1 MDSLPR
7 RIPSLQRQ
15 RSDSAGHTLSPS
27 DSVTSISSYR
37 PLLMWMFTHIRRE
50 NQDSLTKEDLRKL
63 LGLEV
68 DIDNEQLD
76 EAFENLD
83 MDGDGRVSLDEFLGG
98 FARFL
103 REAPTTPGHEK
114 QAEFAL
120 LRASGES
127 PGQRAR
133 NNGKKRG
140 SVRRRLVDEECFE
153 STAEKGTETSHLH
166 VEINGEPTVQPS
178 ENFSQSVDTLSSHN
192 R

>member
-7 RIPSLQRQ
+7 RISSLQRQ

-68 DIDNEQLD
+68 DVDNEQLD

-83 MDGDGRVSLDEFLGG
+83 MDGDGRVSMDEFLGG

-103 REAPTTPGHEK
+103 REAPTTPGHER

-120 LRASGES
+120 LRASVE
-127 PGQRAR
+127 PPVQLRT
-133 NNGKKRG
+133 NGKRRG

-153 STAEKGTETSHLH
+153 STSANGTETGHLE
-166 VEINGEPTVQPS
+166 VNGDPTVKPS
-178 ENFSQSVDTLSSHN
+178 ENFAQSLDTLSSNN

>member
-1 MDSLPR
+1 MYP
-7 RIPSLQRQ
+7 PSLQ
-15 RSDSAGHTLSPS
+15 RSDSAGRTLSPS
-27 DSVTSISSYR
+27 DSVTSIHA
-37 PLLMWMFTHIRRE
+37 PLLTWMFTHIRRE

-103 REAPTTPGHEK
+103 REAPTTPGSER
-114 QAEFAL
+114 AEFAL
-120 LRASGES
+120 LRVSGDLAAQ
-127 PGQRAR
+127 QRGR
-133 NNGKKRG
+133 TSGKKRG

-153 STAEKGTETSHLH
+153 STAGNGAETGH
-166 VEINGEPTVQPS
+166 VEMNGGPAIKPS
-178 ENFSQSVDTLSSHN
+178 ENFALSLDTLSSHN